1 MSNISVI
8 VPIYN
13 AEKFLDKCIR
23 SILNQTYNKFELIL
37 VNDGSTDSSLEICNK
52 YKKRDKRVRIIN
64 KKNEGVI
71 EARKKGIRE
80 AKFDYVTFV
89 DADDW
94 IHKKCLE
101 IAWNEINK
109 TNSDIVVF
117 NMFKVVGKLG
127 LIKRKNNSIY
137 FSNSEVYQGE
147 RIKKELVN
155 AYLHGHPFPANL
167 CGKLYK
173 KEYLNNSGK
182 YLSKIKFL
190 GEDLF
195 YNMEVLLMVKKVS
208 VINNVLYYYR
218 AGGGTSK
225 YMPYLFEDAVN
236 GYNIQKEVIDNYF
249 NDIGE
254 NRYNGPSV
262 MLLNTIKTCLS
273 NIFYSKNGREE
284 KENIIYS
291 YLNNNE
297 VREAANNK
305 GAINFFEKDFLLAI
319 KRKDVKYMYDI
330 GEREFKKIKIRKIV
344 LNVLSNI

>member
-80 AKFDYVTFV
+80 AKSDYVTFV

-101 IAWNEINK
+101 IAWNEVNK
-109 TNSDIVVF
+109 TNSEIVVF

-137 FSNSEVYQGE
+137 FSNSKIYQGE
-147 RIKKELVN
+147 TIKKELVN
-155 AYLHGHPFPANL
+155 AYLYGHPFPANL

-195 YNMEVLLMVKKVS
+195 YNIEVFLKVKKVS

-218 AGGGTSK
+218 ACGGTSK
-225 YMPYLFEDAVN
+225 YMPYLFEDAIN

-249 NDIGE
+249 NDRIE

-273 NIFYSKNGREE
+273 NIFYSKNGRKE